1 MKNFVKFYDSI
12 LNSNKSSFATVAI
25 SWLHIIRPNS
35 PGYLDNI
42 NPLIKLKFLS
52 SKNFYNIAKYI
63 LIYFLYRLKKLR
75 YSNNKSP
82 LKKNCDVLLISHC
95 LNKKMINKTDDFYL
109 GNLEKI
115 LQRKKL
121 TVQKIFIN
129 HTNHC
134 SEFLNL
140 QNKKKNHFVLEKYLG
155 IIQELKIFSIQFKEF
170 LRLYFIK
177 LLNKKDKKL
186 LKNIYISVFDKQT
199 TFALRTRIL
208 ISNYLQKINPANII
222 FTYEGYAWER
232 LLINISKEFNS
243 KIKLIG
249 YQHPLVTKKNYAMLR
264 NIKGKF
270 NPDILW
276 APGNRSYNILRQ
288 SKKIKNIKIFKV
300 GYLKNVEKYQK
311 NKKIKPN
318 CLVVP
323 RASYPEIIKLFNF
336 SIKCA
341 LEYKDIKFTLRLHP
355 LVKLDKIIKKIKYNI
370 ESLPRNVIISKSSLT
385 KDINN
390 NSFVLYTDSAAV
402 IEASKGGNIPI
413 YYNSNKKINN
423 DPLSDYNNSRLCV
436 KNSNELIKI
445 ISKYKFNKLLN
456 IKRNAEKIF
465 VDIYGKLNLSL
476 IYKSLE
482 SKISIKN

>member
-52 SKNFYNIAKYI
+52 FKNFYNITKYF
-63 LIYFLYRLKKLR
+63 LIYFLYKFKKLR
-75 YSNNKSP
+75 YSNNKSS

-134 SEFLNL
+134 SEFLNSR
-140 QNKKKNHFVLEKYLG
+140 NKKKNHFVLEKYLG
-155 IIQELKIFSIQFKEF
+155 IIQEFKIFSIQFKEF

-177 LLNKKDKKL
+177 FLNKKDKKL
-186 LKNIYISVFDKQT
+186 IKNIYISVFDKQT

-208 ISNYLQKINPANII
+208 ISNYLQKINPTNII

-232 LLINISKEFNS
+232 LLINTSKKFNS

-288 SKKIKNIKIFKV
+288 SKKIKDIKIFKV
-300 GYLKNVEKYQK
+300 GYLKKVQKYKK

-355 LVKLDKIIKKIKYNI
+355 LVKLDKIIKKINYNI

-385 KDINN
+385 KDIKN

-413 YYNSNKKINN
+413 YFNSDKKINN

-476 IYKSLE
+476 IYKSFE
-482 SKISIKN
+482 

>member
-12 LNSNKSSFATVAI
+12 LNSDKSSFATVAI

-35 PGYLDNI
+35 AGYLDNI

-52 SKNFYNIAKYI
+52 LKNFCNIVKYI

-75 YSNNKSP
+75 YSRKQSL
-82 LKKNCDVLLISHC
+82 LKKNCDILLISHC
-95 LNKKMINKTDDFYL
+95 LNKNMINKTDDFYL

-121 TVQKIFIN
+121 KVQKIFIN

-134 SEFLNL
+134 SEYLNL
-140 QNKKKNHFVLEKYLG
+140 LNKKKNHLILEKYLG

-170 LRLYFIK
+170 LRLFFIK
-177 LLNKKDKKL
+177 LFNKKEKTL
-186 LKNIYISVFDKQT
+186 LKNIYISVFDRQT
-199 TFALRTRIL
+199 TFALRMRIL
-208 ISNYLQKINPANII
+208 ISHYLQQTNPANII

-232 LLINISKEFNS
+232 LLINVSKKFNR

-249 YQHPLVTKKNYAMLR
+249 YQHPLVSKKNYSMLR
-264 NIKGKF
+264 NIKGDF

-276 APGNRSYNILRQ
+276 APGNRSYNILRK
-288 SKKIKNIKIFKV
+288 SKKIKNIKIIKV
-300 GYLKNVEKYQK
+300 GYLKKIQKYKK

-336 SIKCA
+336 SIKSA
-341 LEYKDIKFTLRLHP
+341 LEYEDIKFTLRLHP
-355 LVKLDKIIKKIKYNI
+355 LVKLNQIAKKINYNI
-370 ESLPRNVIISKSSLT
+370 KSLPRNIIISKSSLQ
-385 KDINN
+385 KDIKN

-402 IEASKGGNIPI
+402 IEASNGGNIPI
-413 YYNSNKKINN
+413 YFNSDEKINN
-423 DPLSDYNNSRLCV
+423 DPLADYENSRLYV
-436 KNSNELIKI
+436 KNSSELIEI
-445 ISKYKFNKLLN
+445 ISKYKLNKLFN

-465 VDIYGKLNLSL
+465 ADIYGKLNLTL
-476 IYKSLE
+476 LYKTFDT
-482 SKISIKN
+482 KISIKN

>member
-12 LNSNKSSFATVAI
+12 LNSNKSSFVTVAI

-35 PGYLDNI
+35 PGYLDNV

-52 SKNFYNIAKYI
+52 FKNLYNIAKYI
-63 LIYFLYRLKKLR
+63 LIYFLYRFKKLK

-82 LKKNCDVLLISHC
+82 LKKKCDVLLISHC

-121 TVQKIFIN
+121 KVQKIFIN

-140 QNKKKNHFVLEKYLG
+140 QNKKKNHYVLEKYLG

-177 LLNKKDKKL
+177 LLNKRDKKL

-208 ISNYLQKINPANII
+208 IGNYLQKTNPTNII

-232 LLINISKEFNS
+232 LLINTSKEFNT

-300 GYLKNVEKYQK
+300 GYLKKVQKYQK
-311 NKKIKPN
+311 NNKIKPN

-341 LEYKDIKFTLRLHP
+341 LEYKGIKFTLRLHP
-355 LVKLDKIIKKIKYNI
+355 LVKLDKIIKKINYNI
-370 ESLPRNVIISKSSLT
+370 KSLPRNVIISKSSLT
-385 KDINN
+385 KDIKNS
-390 NSFVLYTDSAAV
+390 SFVLYTDSASV

-413 YYNSNKKINN
+413 YLNSDKKNNN
-423 DPLSDYNNSRLCV
+423 DLLTDYNKSRLCV
-436 KNSNELIKI
+436 KNSSELIKI
-445 ISKYKFNKLLN
+445 ITKYKIDKLLN

-465 VDIYGKLNLSL
+465 VDIYGKLNLPL
-476 IYKSLE
+476 IYKSLGSE
-482 SKISIKN
+482 ISIKN

>member
-1 MKNFVKFYDSI
+1 M
-12 LNSNKSSFATVAI
+12 
-25 SWLHIIRPNS
+25 
-35 PGYLDNI
+35 
-42 NPLIKLKFLS
+42 
-52 SKNFYNIAKYI
+52 
-63 LIYFLYRLKKLR
+63 
-75 YSNNKSP
+75 
-82 LKKNCDVLLISHC
+82 
-95 LNKKMINKTDDFYL
+95 
-109 GNLEKI
+109 
-115 LQRKKL
+115 
-121 TVQKIFIN
+121 
-129 HTNHC
+129 
-134 SEFLNL
+134 
-140 QNKKKNHFVLEKYLG
+140 
-155 IIQELKIFSIQFKEF
+155 
-170 LRLYFIK
+170 
-177 LLNKKDKKL
+177 
-186 LKNIYISVFDKQT
+186 
-199 TFALRTRIL
+199 RTRIL
-208 ISNYLQKINPANII
+208 ISNCLQKINPTNII

-232 LLINISKEFNS
+232 LLINTSKKFNS

-288 SKKIKNIKIFKV
+288 SKKIKDIKIFKV
-300 GYLKNVEKYQK
+300 GYLKKVQKYKK

-355 LVKLDKIIKKIKYNI
+355 LVKLDKIIKKINYNI

-385 KDINN
+385 KDIKN

-413 YYNSNKKINN
+413 YFNSDKKINN

-476 IYKSLE
+476 IYKSFE
-482 SKISIKN
+482 